1 MPNVLAAESTGGLE
15 PSSRMVPGSSPSL
28 CHMAVAEE
36 AIHVTNADTRLTQTH
51 ARARV
56 RACVRACVCVYVCVR
71 AYVCMCVSVCE
82 CCLRMFECVCV
93 CVVRVCVSVCVC
105 CVCV

>member
-36 AIHVTNADTRLTQTH
+36 AIHVTNADTRLTQTRAR

-56 RACVRACVCVYVCVR
+56 RACVRV
-71 AYVCMCVSVCE
+71 
-82 CCLRMFECVCV
+82 CVCV
-93 CVVRVCVSVCVC
+93 CVSERERERERQRQREREKESAREKEFLPTLPVLATE
-105 CVCV
+105 

>member
-56 RACVRACVCVYVCVR
+56 RACVRACVRV
-71 AYVCMCVSVCE
+71 
-82 CCLRMFECVCV
+82 CVCV
-93 CVVRVCVSVCVC
+93 CVCERERERERGRDREREKESAREKEFLPTLPVLATE
-105 CVCV
+105 